1 MQNRHSSIL
10 QVFVSHEF
18 LLYYSYIR
26 YKTFD
31 QGAASDY
38 NRDVP
43 SLSKPNYSA
52 GSHA

>member
-1 MQNRHSSIL
+1 MQYRNSSTR
-10 QVFVSHEF
+10 QVIDWYGIYFR
-18 LLYYSYIR
+18 YSYIR

-31 QGAASDY
+31 QEAASDY